1 MKKKLMVFM
10 GILFAMCVVGFAG
23 IYTGNQKRQAKQEEK
38 NNVQEDTS
46 ATQQNDDYCT
56 LEECRKQIQN
66 VIEKGKNGEY
76 RNLEFAE
83 FTPVVTDEDEA
94 EAITISIPKHE
105 EFTKEYLDEQIG
117 YIKDFYDHDVSLK
130 DIRLN
135 DFDGIDGNELYQ
147 QIKEGKCSV
156 KDGDVWWLLYI
167 HDDEYVQLTNN
178 NLWVDTGF
186 PGVVP
191 KESVRLDV
199 CYYAG
204 ADDGSLDDTYKTK
217 TGEMTVRQA
226 IEQVEDYFNKNFPM
240 PFEHKFNYRVFKV
253 YILKMDKKNYAFEFD
268 MRKEYRGIPYESAV
282 SGTTAYKLNEVA
294 DLMHAVLEGEDQV
307 TFFNGFV
314 YNREIRKDK
323 IIHEIYSPEK
333 AVEKVAERIADQTKY
348 TVEGI
353 ELEYVMKR
361 IKGEKA
367 IHACK
372 PVWMI
377 LTTNQTDGKE
387 TRFYVDVQ
395 TGELTSRVMQ

>member
-23 IYTGNQKRQAKQEEK
+23 IYTGNQKRQAKQEGK
-38 NNVQEDTS
+38 NDVQEDTS

-56 LEECRKQIQN
+56 LEESRKQIQN
-66 VIEKGKNGEY
+66 VIEKGKNEEY
-76 RNLEFAE
+76 RNLEFAA
-83 FTPVVTDEDEA
+83 FTPIMTDENEV
-94 EAITISIPKHE
+94 EQITTTTPKHKG
-105 EFTKEYLDEQIG
+105 FTKEYLDEQIG

-217 TGEMTVRQA
+217 TGKMTVRQA
-226 IEQVEDYFNKNFPM
+226 IGQVENYFNKNFPM

-253 YILKMDKKNYAFEFD
+253 YILKMDKENYAFEFN
-268 MRKEYRGIPYESAV
+268 MRREYRGIPYESAV
-282 SGTTAYKLNEVA
+282 SGTSAYGGNEVPE
-294 DLMHAVLEGEDQV
+294 LMDAVLEGEDQV
-307 TFFNGFV
+307 TFFNAFI
-314 YNREIRKDK
+314 YNLNIRKDQV
-323 IIHEIYSPEK
+323 IHEIYSPEK
-333 AVEKVAERIADQTKY
+333 AMEKVAERIADQTKY

-353 ELEYVMKR
+353 ELEYLPALVKEGLSDR
-361 IKGEKA
+361 I
-367 IHACK
+367 CK
-372 PVWMI
+372 PAWVI

-387 TRFYVDVQ
+387 TRFYVDAQ
-395 TGELTSRVMQ
+395 TGELTSRVM